1 MIKRRIFTAG
11 LWFALAVAVPVT
23 VGAATVLASRPALP
37 ASAKKT
43 IGKKQGQ
50 TDNWLH
56 QALAA
61 KAKIAAES
69 PAGLPFV
76 STEYRRGTAPGK
88 VSVDLTG
95 LKEISLVTWATPDGN
110 DYDHAV
116 WADGRFTRKDGTVV
130 RLTDMKPSVKR
141 IAGNWTTV
149 DKNFNGSK
157 LKIAGKVYDHGMI
170 AHANSLM
177 TFPLNGEYTRFDAE
191 FGIDDGSAGGS
202 AIFKVMVDNGRE
214 EAKALVAACPEVE
227 TKLGAFIGA
236 PIEDWLT
243 SPGTALEQA
252 AVMKTV
258 SLLDKPAYF
267 NDRIAALEAEPDMA
281 KRILGYMDL
290 AKQAEV
296 VLNLQNQLAWLDIPA
311 IGKALAD
318 MKTMPGFDAK
328 KYADDYARLQTI
340 AAGGFD
346 GIYRFD
352 QAAMA
357 RATEAIGMKRDILLA
372 NPLLDMDKI
381 VVTKYELG
389 GDARYVMAPSLG
401 TQPNNWSNQYSGAR
415 GGFDA
420 SIVELSNL
428 RGGKLNERLIYKP
441 ATDAPVTDVH
451 LHWDADRMLF
461 TSVDSARRWH
471 VFEVNTDGT
480 GLKNVTAAIPEP
492 DVEFA
497 DGAYL
502 PDGRMIINTTLGYH
516 GVPCVDGADAVGN
529 FALYDPKSG
538 KLRRLTFDQDNN
550 WNPTVMN
557 NGRVMYTRWEYTDL
571 IHYFSRFVMHM
582 NPDGTENKNLYG
594 SGSYFPNSTFDMQP
608 LPGSSSAFIGIISGH
623 HGIARSGRLI
633 IFDPAKSRKEEKGMV
648 QEIPFSSRPIEP
660 IIKDEM
666 VNGVWPQ
673 FMKPQPL
680 SDKYFLVTAKLSPT
694 SLWGI
699 YLVDIYDNVTLLVE
713 GEGEGY
719 VNAIPVVKK
728 VTPPVIPDKVNLDSK
743 EATVFI
749 QDIYEGEGLP
759 GVPRG
764 TVKKLRILAY
774 EYAYRDS
781 PSNHSAQGI
790 QSGWDIK
797 RLLGEV
803 PVEEDGSAI
812 FTIPANTPI
821 SLQPLDSLGRAIQW
835 MRSWFVGMPGETV
848 SCVGCHE
855 DQNLMPIPKRTIAS
869 AKKPAKIEVPEGGVR
884 PFTFELEIQPIL
896 DRACVACHNN
906 ENAAGGKNFTGGR
919 FNNLYKFSDSYLD
932 FHPYFYR
939 QGPEADMYVLVPYE
953 FNASNS
959 EMVQMLENGHH
970 GVKLTDKEWKTL
982 YNWIDFNTPYH
993 SGFFD
998 VRDLKV
1004 GQHGYDQ
1011 IQRRKELADKYANGS
1026 AVDWQQEIR
1035 DYAAQLEAQPKAEP
1049 VMPAQEA
1056 EAKVKDIKVK
1066 GWPFTADEARAMV
1079 GDDNKQSVE
1088 VAPGITMNFVRIPAG
1103 TFVMGADNGIAAP
1116 KSKVKIDKPFWMG
1129 EIEVSNEQ
1137 FRAIFPEHDNRLIG
1151 QHWKDHT
1158 GPNYLVNEDWRP
1170 AIRISWEQAMEY
1182 CRKLSE
1188 ATGLK
1193 ITLPTEAQWEW
1204 AARAGAE
1211 GDNWWGADTDFS
1223 AYENLADKQLQK
1235 MAVSGVDPQ
1244 PMNPNSP
1251 VFKYWDFLPKDASVD
1266 DGNMLLGKSGSY
1278 KPNAWGLYDMQG
1290 NVAEWT
1296 RSDYR
1301 PYPYKAKADVTN
1313 VSNAEKVVR
1322 GGSWIDRTKNASLST
1337 RRHFLPWQPVR
1348 NVGFRVIIEE

>member
-1 MIKRRIFTAG
+1 MIKKTIFTAS
-11 LWFALAVAVPVT
+11 LALMMAAAVPFASIGEAVAASSVP
-23 VGAATVLASRPALP
+23 VGAAP
-37 ASAKKT
+37 AKKAKT
-43 IGKKQGQ
+43 AQ
-50 TDNWLH
+50 TWLQ

-61 KAKIAAES
+61 KAKVAADS
-69 PAGLPFV
+69 PNGLPYV

-95 LKEISLVTWATPDGN
+95 LKEISLVTWATPDGTN
-110 DYDHAV
+110 YDHAV
-116 WADGRFTRKDGTVV
+116 WADAKFTKKDGTTVWIG
-130 RLTDMKPSVKR
+130 DMKPKVKR
-141 IAGNWTTV
+141 IEGNWTSTN
-149 DKNFNGSK
+149 KN
-157 LKIAGKVYDHGMI
+157 LAGNTLQIRDTKYDHGLI
-170 AHANSLM
+170 AHANSLL
-177 TFPLNGEYTRFDAE
+177 TYELNGDYTRFDSE
-191 FGIDDGSAGGS
+191 IGIDEGASGGS
-202 AIFKVMVDNGRE
+202 AIFKIMVTNGRKEAE
-214 EAKALVAACPEVE
+214 ELVKACPQVQE
-227 TKLGAFIGA
+227 KLGAFIGA
-236 PIEDWLT
+236 PISDWLT
-243 SPGTALEQA
+243 SPGTSLEQA
-252 AVMKTV
+252 AATKVV
-258 SLLDKPAYF
+258 SQLDKPEYF
-267 NDRIAALEAEPDMA
+267 NAKIKELEANPDME

-290 AKQAEV
+290 AKQAEA
-296 VLNLQNQLAWLDIPA
+296 VLNLQDQLAWLNIPA

-318 MKTMPGFDAK
+318 MKAMKGFDGE
-328 KYADDYARLQTI
+328 KYEAAYTELKTI
-340 AAGGFD
+340 AAKGFD
-346 GIYRFD
+346 GIYKAD
-352 QAAMA
+352 EAVMDAAA
-357 RATEAIGMKRDILLA
+357 KALALKREILMA
-372 NPLLDMDKI
+372 NPLLDHDKI
-381 VVTKYELG
+381 VVTKYDIG
-389 GDARYVMAPSLG
+389 KSARYVMAPALG
-401 TQPNNWSNQYSGAR
+401 TQPNNWSNQYSASR
-415 GGFDA
+415 GGFRA

-428 RGGKLNERLIYKP
+428 RGDKIKERVIYKP
-441 ATDAPVTDVH
+441 KGDAPVTDVH
-451 LHWDADRMLF
+451 MHWDAERMLF

-480 GLKNVTAAIPEP
+480 GFKNITAAIPEP

-502 PDGRMIINTTLGYH
+502 PDGRLIINTTLGYH

-529 FALYDPKSG
+529 FALYDPKTG
-538 KLRRLTFDQDNN
+538 YLRRLTFDQDNN
-550 WNPTVMN
+550 WNPTIMN

-582 NPDGTENKNLYG
+582 NPDGTENKSLYG
-594 SGSYFPNSTFDMQP
+594 SGSWFPNSTFDMQP
-608 LPGSSSAFIGIISGH
+608 LPDGSSAFVGIISGH

-648 QEIPFSSRPIEP
+648 QEIPFSTRPIEP

-673 FMKPQPL
+673 FIKPQPL
-680 SDKYFLVTAKLSPT
+680 SNKYFLVTAKLTPN

-713 GEGEGY
+713 GDGEGY
-719 VNAIPVVKK
+719 INAIPVVKK
-728 VTPPVIPDKVNLDSK
+728 VIPPVIPDKVNEDSK

-764 TVKKLRILAY
+764 TVKKLRVLAY

-781 PSNHSAQGI
+781 PSNHAAQGI

-803 PVEEDGSAI
+803 PVEEDGSVI

-821 SLQPLDSLGRAIQW
+821 SLQPLDSLDRAIQW

-855 DQNLMPIPKRTIAS
+855 DQNLMPIPKRVIAS
-869 AKKPAKIEVPEGGVR
+869 QKGASKIEVPEGGVR

-896 DRACVACHNN
+896 DRACVACHNS

-919 FNNLYKFSDSYLD
+919 YNNLYKFSDSYLD

-959 EMVQMLENGHH
+959 ELVQMLRNGHH

-982 YNWIDFNTPYH
+982 YNWIDFNAPYH
-993 SGFFD
+993 SGFFN

-1011 IQRRKELADKYANGS
+1011 VQRRKELMDKYANGM
-1026 AVDWQQEIR
+1026 AVDWQKEIR
-1035 DYAAQLEAQPKAEP
+1035 DYAAYLEKQPKPQP
-1049 VMPAQEA
+1049 VMPEPVA
-1056 EAKVKDIKVK
+1056 EPKVKNIKVKD
-1066 GWPFTADEARAMV
+1066 WPFTADEAKAMV
-1079 GDDNKQSVE
+1079 GDGDKKSIE
-1088 VAPGITMNFVRIPAG
+1088 IAPGITMNFVRIPAG
-1103 TFVMGADNGIAAP
+1103 TFVMGADKGIAAP
-1116 KSKVKIDKPFWMG
+1116 KTKVKVEKPFWMG

-1137 FRAIFPEHDNRLIG
+1137 FRAIFPDHDNRLIG

-1170 AIRISWEQAMEY
+1170 VIRVSWEQAMEY

-1188 ATGLK
+1188 LTGMK

-1204 AARAGAE
+1204 AARAGSD
-1211 GDNWWGADTDFS
+1211 GDNWWGVDTDFS
-1223 AYENLADKQLQK
+1223 PYENLADVQLQK

-1244 PMNPNSP
+1244 PMNPKNR

-1266 DGNMLLGKSGSY
+1266 DGNMLLGKSGTY
-1278 KPNAWGLYDMQG
+1278 KANPWGLYDMQG

-1301 PYPYKAKADVTN
+1301 PYPYSAKADAVN
-1313 VSNAEKVVR
+1313 VSNAEKVAR

-1337 RRHFLPWQPVR
+1337 RRHFLPWQRVR

>member
-1 MIKRRIFTAG
+1 MIKRTVFTAS
-11 LWFALAVAVPVT
+11 LALVMAAAVPVT
-23 VGAATVLASRPALP
+23 
-37 ASAKKT
+37 ASAALSVPVAAAPAKK
-43 IGKKQGQ
+43 KAQQ
-50 TDNWLH
+50 TWLQ

-61 KAKIAAES
+61 KEKLAADS
-69 PAGLPFV
+69 PNGLPYV

-88 VSVDLTG
+88 VSIDLTG
-95 LKEISLVTWATPDGN
+95 LKEISLVTWATPDGT

-116 WADGRFTRKDGTVV
+116 WADAKFTKKDGTVV
-130 RLTDMKPSVKR
+130 WIGDMKPKVKR
-141 IAGNWTTV
+141 IEGNWTST
-149 DKNFNGSK
+149 DKN
-157 LKIAGKVYDHGMI
+157 LAGNTLQIRDTKYDHGLV
-170 AHANSLM
+170 AHANSLL
-177 TFPLNGEYTRFDAE
+177 TYELNGEYTRFDSE
-191 FGIDDGSAGGS
+191 IGIDEGSSGGS
-202 AIFKVMVDNGRE
+202 AIFKVMVTNGRKEAE
-214 EAKALVAACPEVE
+214 ELIKACPEVQA
-227 TKLGAFIGA
+227 KLGTFIGA
-236 PIEDWLT
+236 PISDWLT
-243 SPGTALEQA
+243 SPGTSLEQA
-252 AVMKTV
+252 AATKIV
-258 SLLDKPAYF
+258 SQLSKPEYF
-267 NDRIAALEAEPDMA
+267 NAKIKELEANPDME
-281 KRILGYMDL
+281 KRILGYMEL
-290 AKQAEV
+290 AEQAEK
-296 VLNLQNQLAWLDIPA
+296 VLNLQAQLEWLNIPA

-318 MKTMPGFDAK
+318 MKTMK
-328 KYADDYARLQTI
+328 
-340 AAGGFD
+340 GFD
-346 GIYRFD
+346 GQKYDAAYAELKTLAANGFDNIYKGD
-352 QAAMA
+352 QATMDAA
-357 RATEAIGMKRDILLA
+357 AKALALKREILMA
-372 NPLLDMDKI
+372 NPLLDIDKI
-381 VVTKYELG
+381 VVTKYDIG
-389 GDARYVMAPSLG
+389 KSARYVMAPALG
-401 TQPNNWSNQYSGAR
+401 TQPNNWSNQYSASR
-415 GGFDA
+415 GGFRA

-428 RGGKLNERLIYKP
+428 RGDKIKERVIYKP
-441 ATDAPVTDVH
+441 KGDEPVTDVH
-451 LHWDADRMLF
+451 MHWDADRMLF

-471 VFEVNTDGT
+471 VFEIKTDGT
-480 GLKNVTAAIPEP
+480 GLKNITAAIPEP

-502 PDGRMIINTTLGYH
+502 PDGRLIINTTLGYH

-529 FALYDPKSG
+529 FALYDPKTG
-538 KLRRLTFDQDNN
+538 YLRRLTFDQDNN

-594 SGSYFPNSTFDMQP
+594 SGSWFPNSTFDMQP
-608 LPGSSSAFIGIISGH
+608 LPDGSSAFVGIISGH

-648 QEIPFSSRPIEP
+648 QEIPFSTRPIEP

-673 FMKPQPL
+673 FLKPQPL
-680 SDKYFLVTAKLSPT
+680 SNKYFLVTAKLTPN

-699 YLVDIYDNVTLLVE
+699 YLVDIYDNMTLVVE
-713 GEGEGY
+713 GEGDGY
-719 VNAIPVVKK
+719 INAIPVIKK
-728 VTPPVIPDKVNLDSK
+728 VTPPVIPDKVNEDSK

-781 PSNHSAQGI
+781 PSNHAAQGI

-803 PVEEDGSAI
+803 PVEADGSAI

-855 DQNLMPIPKRTIAS
+855 DQNLMPIPKRTMAS
-869 AKKPAKIEVPEGGVR
+869 TKKPSKIEVPEGGVR

-919 FNNLYKFSDSYLD
+919 YNNLYKFSDSYLD

-982 YNWIDFNTPYH
+982 YNWIDFNAPYH
-993 SGFFD
+993 SGFFN
-998 VRDLKV
+998 VRELKV
-1004 GQHGYDQ
+1004 GQHGYNQ
-1011 IQRRKELADKYANGS
+1011 VQRRKELMDKYANGMM
-1026 AVDWQQEIR
+1026 VDWQKEIR
-1035 DYAAQLEAQPKAEP
+1035 DYAAYLEKQPKPEP
-1049 VMPAQEA
+1049 VMPEPQPEP
-1056 EAKVKDIKVK
+1056 KVKKIKVK
-1066 GWPFTADEARAMV
+1066 GWPFSVEEAKAMV
-1079 GDDNKQSVE
+1079 GEDNKKSIE
-1088 VAPGITMNFVRIPAG
+1088 IAPGITMNFVRIPAG
-1103 TFVMGADNGIAAP
+1103 TFVMGADKGISAP
-1116 KSKVKIDKPFWMG
+1116 KSKVKIEKPFWMG

-1137 FRAIFPEHDNRLIG
+1137 FRALFPDHDNRLIG

-1170 AIRISWEQAMEY
+1170 AIRVSWEQAMEY
-1182 CRKLSE
+1182 CRMLSE
-1188 ATGLK
+1188 KTGLK
-1193 ITLPTEAQWEW
+1193 ITLPSEAQWEW
-1204 AARAGAE
+1204 AARAGSD
-1211 GDNWWGADTDFS
+1211 GDNWWGVDPDFS
-1223 AYENLADKQLQK
+1223 PYENLADVQLQK

-1244 PMNPNSP
+1244 PMSPNSRI
-1251 VFKYWDFLPKDASVD
+1251 FKYWDFLPKDASVD

-1301 PYPYKAKADVTN
+1301 PYPYSAKADVEN
-1313 VSNAEKVVR
+1313 VSNADKVAR
-1322 GGSWIDRTKNASLST
+1322 GGSWIDRTKNASLSV
-1337 RRHFLPWQPVR
+1337 RRHFLPWQKVR

>member
-1 MIKRRIFTAG
+1 MKRTIRAAGRRWLTAALLAFSVAAAGGAAASAAPAPVKKTAG
-11 LWFALAVAVPVT
+11 QN
-23 VGAATVLASRPALP
+23 S
-37 ASAKKT
+37 
-43 IGKKQGQ
+43 
-50 TDNWLH
+50 WLK

-61 KAKIAAES
+61 KEKLAAES
-69 PAGLPFV
+69 PKGLPYV
-76 STEYRRGTAPGK
+76 SEEYRHGTPPGQ

-95 LKEISLVTWATPDGN
+95 LKEISLATWETPDGN
-110 DYDHAV
+110 NYDHAL
-116 WADGRFTRKDGTVV
+116 WADAKFIKKDGTVV
-130 RLTDMKPSVKR
+130 WIGEMKPKVKR
-141 IAGNWTTV
+141 IAGDWTTT
-149 DKNFNGSK
+149 DKNFEGDK
-157 LKIAGKVYDHGMI
+157 LQIHGTKYDHGII
-170 AHANSLM
+170 AHANSLLVYE
-177 TFPLNGEYTRFDAE
+177 LNGEYDRFE
-191 FGIDDGSAGGS
+191 SSIGIDDGSLGGS
-202 AIFKVMVDNGRE
+202 AVFKVMVSNGAK
-214 EAKALVAACPEVE
+214 EAEALVKACPEVKE
-227 TKLGAFIGA
+227 KLGAFLGE
-236 PIEDWLT
+236 PISDWLT
-243 SPGTALEQA
+243 SPGTSLEKA
-252 AVMKTV
+252 AAMKV
-258 SLLDKPAYF
+258 IGQLDKPAYF
-267 NDRIAALEAEPDMA
+267 QSKVDELEANPNLEQ
-281 KRILGYMDL
+281 RILGYMSLTEQAKTVLDL
-290 AKQAEV
+290 QS
-296 VLNLQNQLAWLDIPA
+296 QLAWLNIPA
-311 IGKALAD
+311 IGRALAD
-318 MKTMPGFDAK
+318 MKTMPGFDGP
-328 KYADDYARLQTI
+328 KYEALYAELQQV

-346 GIYRFD
+346 PIYNGD
-352 QAAMA
+352 QTVIDAAV
-357 RATEAIGMKRDILLA
+357 RAVALKREILLS
-372 NPLLDMDKI
+372 NPLLDIDKV

-389 GDARYVMAPSLG
+389 NGARSVMAPALG
-401 TQPNNWSNQYSGAR
+401 TQPNNWSNQYSAQR
-415 GGFDA
+415 GGFRA

-428 RGGKLNERLIYKP
+428 RGDKLKERIIYKP
-441 ATDAPVTDVH
+441 TTDAPVTDVH
-451 LHWDADRMLF
+451 MHWDADRMLF

-480 GLKNVTAAIPEP
+480 GFKNLTAAIPEP

-502 PDGRMIINTTLGYH
+502 PDGRLIINSTLGYQA
-516 GVPCVDGADAVGN
+516 VPCVNGSDAVGN
-529 FALYDPKSG
+529 FALYDPKTG
-538 KLRRLTFDQDNN
+538 YLRRLTFDQDNN
-550 WNPTVMN
+550 WNATVMP

-594 SGSYFPNSTFDMQP
+594 SGSYFPNSTFDMQV
-608 LPGSSSAFIGIISGH
+608 LPGKSSMFIGIISGH

-648 QEIPFSSRPIEP
+648 QEIPFSHRTIEP
-660 IIKDEM
+660 VIKDEL

-673 FMKPQPL
+673 FLKPQPL
-680 SDKYFLVTAKLSPT
+680 NDKYFLVTAKLTPN

-699 YLVDIYDNVTLLVE
+699 YLVDVYDNMTLLVE

-719 VNAIPVVKK
+719 INAIPLMKRP
-728 VTPPVIPDKVNLDSK
+728 TPPVIPDKVNENSK

-764 TVKKLRILAY
+764 TVKKLRVFAY
-774 EYAYRDS
+774 EYAYNRS
-781 PSNHSAQGI
+781 PSDHDGQGI
-790 QSGWDIK
+790 QAGWDIK

-803 PVEEDGSAI
+803 PVEEDGSAL

-869 AKKPAKIEVPEGGVR
+869 TKKTVNKIEVPEGGVR

-896 DRACVACHNN
+896 DRACVACHND

-919 FNNLYKFSDSYLD
+919 FSSWRPYHFSDSYLA

-939 QGPEADMYVLVPYE
+939 QGPEADMYVLTPYE
-953 FNASNS
+953 FHASNS

-970 GVKLTDKEWKTL
+970 GVELTDKEWKTL

-993 SGFFD
+993 SAFF
-998 VRDLKV
+998 RISKLKV
-1004 GQHGYDQ
+1004 GQHGYNQ
-1011 IQRRKELADKYANGS
+1011 VQRRKELAEKYANGM
-1026 AVDWQQEIR
+1026 AVDWQKEIR
-1035 DYAAQLEAQPKAEP
+1035 DYAAYLGQQPKPQP
-1049 VMPAQEA
+1049 VKPEQKPAPA
-1056 EAKVKDIKVK
+1056 VKKFKVK
-1066 GWPFTADEARAMV
+1066 GWPFSADEAKDMV
-1079 GDDNKQSVE
+1079 GNEGRRSVE
-1088 VAPGITMNFVRIPAG
+1088 IAPGIAMNFVRIPAG
-1103 TFVMGADNGIAAP
+1103 TFVMGADRGTAAP
-1116 KSKVKIDKPFWMG
+1116 KTKVKIGKPFWMG

-1158 GPNYLVNEDWRP
+1158 GPNYQVNEDWRP
-1170 AIRISWEQAMEY
+1170 AIRVSWEQAMEY

-1188 ATGLK
+1188 RTGLK

-1204 AARAGAE
+1204 AARAGAD

-1223 AYENLADKQLQK
+1223 PYENLADVQLRK
-1235 MAVSGVDPQ
+1235 MAVRGVDPQ
-1244 PMNPNSP
+1244 PMRPNDP
-1251 VFKYWDFLPKDASVD
+1251 LIKFWDFLPKDESVD
-1266 DGNMLLGKSGSY
+1266 DGNMLLGKSGTY
-1278 KPNAWGLYDMQG
+1278 KPNAWGLYDVQG

-1301 PYPYKAKADVTN
+1301 PYPYNAKADATN

-1322 GGSWIDRTKNASLST
+1322 GGSWIDRTKNANLSV
-1337 RRHFLPWQPVR
+1337 RRHFLPWQAVR

>member
-1 MIKRRIFTAG
+1 MIKRTIFTAS
-11 LWFALAVAVPVT
+11 LALLMAAAAPLASIGEAAAASVAPA
-23 VGAATVLASRPALP
+23 GAAPARK
-37 ASAKKT
+37 AKT
-43 IGKKQGQ
+43 AQ
-50 TDNWLH
+50 TWLQ

-61 KAKIAAES
+61 KQKVAADS
-69 PAGLPFV
+69 PNGLPYV

-88 VSVDLTG
+88 VSIDLTG
-95 LKEISLVTWATPDGN
+95 LKEISLVTWATPDGT

-116 WADGRFTRKDGTVV
+116 WADAKFTKKDGTVV
-130 RLTDMKPSVKR
+130 WIGEMKPKVKR
-141 IAGNWTTV
+141 IEGNWTST
-149 DKNFNGSK
+149 DKN
-157 LKIAGKVYDHGMI
+157 LAGNTLQIRDTKYEHGLI
-170 AHANSLM
+170 AHANSLL
-177 TFPLNGEYTRFDAE
+177 TYELNGDYTRFDSE
-191 FGIDDGSAGGS
+191 IGIDEGSSGGS
-202 AIFKVMVDNGRE
+202 AIFKIMVTNGRKEAE
-214 EAKALVAACPEVE
+214 ELVEACPEVQD
-227 TKLGAFIGA
+227 KLGAFIGA
-236 PIEDWLT
+236 PIADWLT
-243 SPGTALEQA
+243 SPGTTLEQA
-252 AVMKTV
+252 AVVKIV
-258 SLLDKPAYF
+258 SQLDKPNYF
-267 NDRIAALEAEPDMA
+267 NARIKELEANPDME

-290 AKQAEV
+290 AGQAEA
-296 VLNLQNQLAWLDIPA
+296 VLNLQDQLAWLNIPA

-318 MKTMPGFDAK
+318 MKTMKGFDGQ
-328 KYADDYARLQTI
+328 KYDAAYTELKTI
-340 AAGGFD
+340 AANGFD
-346 GIYRFD
+346 GIYKAD
-352 QAAMA
+352 KPVMEAAA
-357 RATEAIGMKRDILLA
+357 KTLALKREILMA
-372 NPLLDMDKI
+372 NPLLDHDKI
-381 VVTKYELG
+381 VVTKYDIG
-389 GDARYVMAPSLG
+389 KSARYVMAPALG
-401 TQPNNWSNQYSGAR
+401 TQPNNWSNQYSASR
-415 GGFDA
+415 GGFRA

-428 RGGKLNERLIYKP
+428 RGDKIKERLIYKP
-441 ATDAPVTDVH
+441 QSDAPVTDVH
-451 LHWDADRMLF
+451 MHWNADRMLF

-480 GLKNVTAAIPEP
+480 GVKNLTAAIPEP

-502 PDGRMIINTTLGYH
+502 PDGRLIINTTLGYH

-529 FALYDPKSG
+529 FALYDPKTG
-538 KLRRLTFDQDNN
+538 YLRRLTFDQDNN

-594 SGSYFPNSTFDMQP
+594 SGSWFPNSTFDMQP
-608 LPGSSSAFIGIISGH
+608 LPGGSSAFVGIISGH

-673 FMKPQPL
+673 FIKPHPL
-680 SDKYFLVTAKLSPT
+680 NDRYFLVTAKLTPN

-699 YLVDIYDNVTLLVE
+699 YLVDIYDNVTLVVE
-713 GEGEGY
+713 SEGDGY
-719 VNAIPVVKK
+719 INSIPEVKK
-728 VTPPVIPDKVNLDSK
+728 VIPPVIPDKINPDSK

-764 TVKKLRILAY
+764 TVKKLRVLAY

-781 PSNHSAQGI
+781 PSNHAAQGI

-803 PVEEDGSAI
+803 PVEADGSAI
-812 FTIPANTPI
+812 FTIPANTPV

-855 DQNLMPIPKRTIAS
+855 DQNLMPIPKRVIAS
-869 AKKPAKIEVPEGGVR
+869 QKKASKIEVPEGGAR

-906 ENAAGGKNFTGGR
+906 EKAAGGKNFTGGR
-919 FNNLYKFSDSYLD
+919 YDNLYKFSDSYLD

-939 QGPEADMYVLVPYE
+939 QGPEADMYVLAPYE

-959 EMVQMLENGHH
+959 EMVQMLRNGHH

-982 YNWIDFNTPYH
+982 YNWIDFNAPYH
-993 SGFFD
+993 STFD
-998 VRDLKV
+998 HIREVKV
-1004 GQHGYDQ
+1004 GQHGYNQ
-1011 IQRRKELADKYANGS
+1011 VQRRKELMDKYANGMM
-1026 AVDWQQEIR
+1026 VDWQQEIR
-1035 DYAAQLEAQPKAEP
+1035 DYAAYLEKQPEPQP
-1049 VMPAQEA
+1049 VMPEPVA
-1056 EAKVKDIKVK
+1056 EPKAKTVKVK
-1066 GWPFTADEARAMV
+1066 GWPFTADEAKTMA
-1079 GDDNKQSVE
+1079 GDDNKKSIE
-1088 VAPGITMNFVRIPAG
+1088 IAPGVTMNFVRIPAG
-1103 TFVMGADNGIAAP
+1103 TFVMGADKGISAP
-1116 KSKVKIDKPFWMG
+1116 KSKVKVEKPFWMG

-1137 FRAIFPEHDNRLIG
+1137 FRALFPDHDNRLIG

-1158 GPNYLVNEDWRP
+1158 GPNYLVDEDWRP
-1170 AIRISWEQAMEY
+1170 AIRVSWEQAMEY

-1188 ATGLK
+1188 QTGLK

-1204 AARAGAE
+1204 AARAGSDGE
-1211 GDNWWGADTDFS
+1211 NWWGIDPDFS
-1223 AYENLADKQLQK
+1223 PYENLADVQLQK

-1244 PMNPNSP
+1244 PMSPNSQI
-1251 VFKYWDFLPKDASVD
+1251 FKYWDFLPKDASVD

-1278 KPNAWGLYDMQG
+1278 KANPWGLYDMQG

-1301 PYPYKAKADVTN
+1301 PYPYNAKADATN
-1313 VSNAEKVVR
+1313 VSNAEKVAR

-1337 RRHFLPWQPVR
+1337 RRHFLPWQRVR

>member
-1 MIKRRIFTAG
+1 MIKRTIFTAS
-11 LWFALAVAVPVT
+11 LALVMAAAVPVT
-23 VGAATVLASRPALP
+23 ASAALSAPVGAAP
-37 ASAKKT
+37 AKK
-43 IGKKQGQ
+43 KVQQ
-50 TDNWLH
+50 TWLQ

-61 KAKIAAES
+61 KQKLAADS
-69 PAGLPFV
+69 PNGLPYV
-76 STEYRRGTAPGK
+76 STEYRRGTVPGK

-95 LKEISLVTWATPDGN
+95 LKEISLVTWGTPDGN

-116 WADGRFTRKDGTVV
+116 WADAKFTKKDGTVV
-130 RLTDMKPSVKR
+130 WIGDMKPKVKR
-141 IAGNWTTV
+141 IEGNWTSI
-149 DKNFNGSK
+149 DKN
-157 LKIAGKVYDHGMI
+157 LAGNTLQIRDTKYEHGMI
-170 AHANSLM
+170 AHANSLL
-177 TFPLNGEYTRFDAE
+177 TYDLNGDYTKFDSE
-191 FGIDDGSAGGS
+191 IGIDEGSSGGS
-202 AIFKVMVDNGRE
+202 AIFKIMVTNGRKEAE
-214 EAKALVAACPEVE
+214 ELVAVCPEVQD
-227 TKLGAFIGA
+227 KLGTFIGA
-236 PIEDWLT
+236 PISDWLT
-243 SPGTALEQA
+243 SPGTSLEQA
-252 AVMKTV
+252 AVTKVV
-258 SLLDKPAYF
+258 SQLDKPEYF
-267 NDRIAALEAEPDMA
+267 NAKIKELEANPDLE

-290 AKQAEV
+290 AKQAET
-296 VLNLQNQLAWLDIPA
+296 VLNLQDQLAWLNIPA

-318 MKTMPGFDAK
+318 MKTMKGFDGQ
-328 KYADDYARLQTI
+328 KYDADYAELKTL
-340 AAGGFD
+340 AAKGFD
-346 GIYRFD
+346 GIYKAD
-352 QAAMA
+352 KATMDAATKA
-357 RATEAIGMKRDILLA
+357 LALKRDILMA
-372 NPLLDMDKI
+372 NPLLDIDKI
-381 VVTKYELG
+381 VVTKYDIG
-389 GDARYVMAPSLG
+389 KSARYVMAPALG
-401 TQPNNWSNQYSGAR
+401 TQPNNWSNQYSASR
-415 GGFDA
+415 GGFRA

-428 RGGKLNERLIYKP
+428 RGDKLKERLIYKP
-441 ATDAPVTDVH
+441 KDDAPVTDVH
-451 LHWDADRMLF
+451 MHWDANRMLF

-480 GLKNVTAAIPEP
+480 GVKNLTAAIPES

-502 PDGRMIINTTLGYH
+502 PDGRLIINTTLGYH

-529 FALYDPKSG
+529 FALYDPKTG
-538 KLRRLTFDQDNN
+538 YLRRLTFDQDNN
-550 WNPTVMN
+550 WNATVMN

-582 NPDGTENKNLYG
+582 NPDGTENKSLYG
-594 SGSYFPNSTFDMQP
+594 SGSWFPNSTFDMQP
-608 LPGSSSAFIGIISGH
+608 LPGGSSAFVGIISGH

-648 QEIPFSSRPIEP
+648 QEIPFSQRPIEP

-673 FMKPQPL
+673 FIKPQPL
-680 SDKYFLVTAKLSPT
+680 NDRYYLVTAKLTPN

-699 YLVDIYDNVTLLVE
+699 YLVDIYDNVTLVAEAE
-713 GEGEGY
+713 GDGY
-719 VNAIPVVKK
+719 INPIPLMKRQ
-728 VTPPVIPDKVNLDSK
+728 TPPVIPDKIVPESK

-764 TVKKLRILAY
+764 TVKKLRVLAY

-803 PVEEDGSAI
+803 PVEADGSAI
-812 FTIPANTPI
+812 FTIPANTPV
-821 SLQPLDSLGRAIQW
+821 SLQPIDSLGRAIQW

-855 DQNLMPIPKRTIAS
+855 DQNLMPIPKRTLAS
-869 AKKPAKIEVPEGGVR
+869 TKKPSKIEVPEGGTR

-896 DRACVACHNN
+896 DRACVACHNSDK
-906 ENAAGGKNFTGGR
+906 AAGGKNFTGGR
-919 FNNLYKFSDSYLD
+919 YNNRYKFSDSYLD

-959 EMVQMLENGHH
+959 EMVQMLKNGHH

-982 YNWIDFNTPYH
+982 YNWIDFNAPYH
-993 SGFFD
+993 SSFD
-998 VRDLKV
+998 HIRDLKV
-1004 GQHGYDQ
+1004 GQHGYNQ
-1011 IQRRKELADKYANGS
+1011 VQRRKELMDKYANGM
-1026 AVDWQQEIR
+1026 AVDWQKEIR
-1035 DYAAQLEAQPKAEP
+1035 DYAAYLEGQPKPQP
-1049 VMPAQEA
+1049 VMPEAQA
-1056 EAKVKDIKVK
+1056 EPKVKKIKVKD
-1066 GWPFTADEARAMV
+1066 WPFSAEQAKAMV
-1079 GDDNKQSVE
+1079 GAEAAKSIE
-1088 VAPGITMNFVRIPAG
+1088 IAPGITMNFVRIPAG
-1103 TFVMGADNGIAAP
+1103 TFVMGADKGIAAP
-1116 KSKVKIDKPFWMG
+1116 KTKVKVEKPFWMG

-1137 FRAIFPEHDNRLIG
+1137 FRALFPDHDNRLIG

-1170 AIRISWEQAMEY
+1170 AIRVSWQQAMEY
-1182 CRKLSE
+1182 CRLLSE
-1188 ATGLK
+1188 KTGLK
-1193 ITLPTEAQWEW
+1193 ITLPSEAQWEW
-1204 AARAGAE
+1204 AARAGSD
-1211 GDNWWGADTDFS
+1211 GDNWWGEDTDFS

-1244 PMNPNSP
+1244 PMSPNNP

-1266 DGNMLLGKSGSY
+1266 DGNMLLGKSGTY
-1278 KPNAWGLYDMQG
+1278 KANAFGLYDMQG

-1301 PYPYKAKADVTN
+1301 PYPYNAKADVTN
-1313 VSNAEKVVR
+1313 VSNAEKVAR

-1337 RRHFLPWQPVR
+1337 RRHFLPWQRVR

>member
-1 MIKRRIFTAG
+1 MIKQTLFTAS
-11 LWFALAVAVPVT
+11 LALLMAAAVPAT
-23 VGAATVLASRPALP
+23 SLAAPTTAA
-37 ASAKKT
+37 AKTKT
-43 IGKKQGQ
+43 QQ
-50 TDNWLH
+50 TWL
-56 QALAA
+56 QKALAA
-61 KAKIAAES
+61 KDKMAADS
-69 PAGLPFV
+69 PNGLPFV
-76 STEYRRGTAPGK
+76 SPEYRRGTAPGN
-88 VSVDLTG
+88 VSIDLTG
-95 LKEISLVTWATPDGN
+95 LQEISLVTWATPDGT

-116 WADGRFTRKDGTVV
+116 WANARFTKKDGTVV
-130 RLTDMKPSVKR
+130 WLEDMKPKVKR
-141 IAGNWTTV
+141 IESNWTSVNQNFAGN
-149 DKNFNGSK
+149 K
-157 LKIAGKVYDHGMI
+157 LQIRDTKYDHGII
-170 AHANSLM
+170 AHANSLL
-177 TFPLNGEYTRFDAE
+177 TYDLNGEYTRFDAD
-191 FGIDDGSAGGS
+191 FGIDEGSSGGS
-202 AIFKVMVDNGRE
+202 AVFKVMVTNGRK
-214 EAKALVAACPEVE
+214 EADALVAAVPEVQ
-227 TKLGAFIGA
+227 TILGTFIGA
-236 PIEDWLT
+236 PISDWLT
-243 SPGTALEQA
+243 SPGTTLERA
-252 AVMKTV
+252 AATKVV
-258 SLLDKPAYF
+258 SQLDKPDYF
-267 NDRIAALEAEPDMA
+267 NRQIDQLEANPNVEQ
-281 KRILGYMDL
+281 RILGYMEL
-290 AKQAEV
+290 TKQAEQ
-296 VLNLQNQLAWLDIPA
+296 VLNLQTQLAWLNVPA

-318 MKTMPGFDAK
+318 MKTME
-328 KYADDYARLQTI
+328 
-340 AAGGFD
+340 GFD
-346 GIYRFD
+346 GAKYDALYAELQQLTAAGFDKIYAGD
-352 QAAMA
+352 KTAMDN
-357 RATEAIGMKRDILLA
+357 ATKALALKRQILMA

-381 VVTKYELG
+381 VVTKYDIG
-389 GDARYVMAPSLG
+389 RSARYVMAPALG
-401 TQPNNWSNQYSGAR
+401 TQPNNWSNQYSASR
-415 GGFDA
+415 GGFRA

-428 RGGKLNERLIYKP
+428 RGDKLKERIIYKP
-441 ATDAPVTDVH
+441 KGDEPVTDVH
-451 LHWDADRMLF
+451 MHWNADRMLF

-480 GLKNVTAAIPEP
+480 GLKNITAAIPEP

-502 PDGRMIINTTLGYH
+502 PDGRLIINTTLGYH
-516 GVPCVDGADAVGN
+516 GVPCVDGVDAVGN
-529 FALYDPKSG
+529 FALYDPKTG
-538 KLRRLTFDQDNN
+538 YLRRLTFDQDNN

-608 LPGSSSAFIGIISGH
+608 LPDGSSAFVGIISGH

-648 QEIPFSSRPIEP
+648 QEIPFSTRPIEP
-660 IIKDEM
+660 IIKDEL

-673 FMKPQPL
+673 FIKPQPL
-680 SDKYFLVTAKLSPT
+680 SNKYFLVTAKLTPN

-699 YLVDIYDNVTLLVE
+699 YLVDIYDNMTLVVE
-713 GEGEGY
+713 GEGDGY
-719 VNAIPVVKK
+719 INAIPVMKK
-728 VTPPVIPDKVNLDSK
+728 TIPPIIPDKVNEESK

-781 PSNHSAQGI
+781 PSNHAAQGI

-803 PVEEDGSAI
+803 PVEPDGSAI

-869 AKKPAKIEVPEGGVR
+869 TKKPSKIEVPEGGVR

-906 ENAAGGKNFTGGR
+906 EKAAGGKNFTGGR
-919 FNNLYKFSDSYLD
+919 YNNLYKFSDSYLE

-959 EMVQMLENGHH
+959 ELIQMLENGHH

-993 SGFFD
+993 SGFFNI
-998 VRDLKV
+998 RDLKV

-1011 IQRRKELADKYANGS
+1011 VQRRKELAAKYANGMS
-1026 AVDWQQEIR
+1026 VDWQQEIR
-1035 DYAAQLEAQPKAEP
+1035 DYAAYLEKQPKTEP
-1049 VMPAQEA
+1049 VMPEEQPEP
-1056 EAKVKDIKVK
+1056 KVKTIKVK
-1066 GWPFTADEARAMV
+1066 GWPFSAEEAQTMV
-1079 GDDNKQSVE
+1079 GTDNRKTVE
-1088 VAPGITMNFVRIPAG
+1088 IAPGVTMNFVRIPAG
-1103 TFVMGADNGIAAP
+1103 TFVMGADQGVAAP
-1116 KSKVKIDKPFWMG
+1116 KTKVKIDKPFWMG
-1129 EIEVSNEQ
+1129 ELEVSNEQ
-1137 FRAIFPEHDNRLIG
+1137 FRALFPNHDNRLIG

-1170 AIRISWEQAMEY
+1170 TIRVSWQEAMEY
-1182 CRKLSE
+1182 CRLLSE
-1188 ATGLK
+1188 KTGLK

-1204 AARAGAE
+1204 AARAGSD
-1211 GDNWWGADTDFS
+1211 GDNWWGVDTDFS
-1223 AYENLADKQLQK
+1223 PYENLADVQLQK

-1244 PMNPNSP
+1244 PMSPNNPI
-1251 VFKYWDFLPKDASVD
+1251 FKYWDFLPKDSTVD

-1278 KPNAWGLYDMQG
+1278 RPNAWGLYDMQG

-1301 PYPYKAKADVTN
+1301 PYPYSAKADATN
-1313 VSNAEKVVR
+1313 VSNADKVAR
-1322 GGSWIDRTKNASLST
+1322 GGSWIDRTKNANLSV
-1337 RRHFLPWQPVR
+1337 RRHFLPWQKVR

>member
-1 MIKRRIFTAG
+1 MIKRTIFTAS
-11 LWFALAVAVPVT
+11 LALVMAAAVPAT
-23 VGAATVLASRPALP
+23 ASAALSAPVGAAP
-37 ASAKKT
+37 AKK
-43 IGKKQGQ
+43 KVQQ
-50 TDNWLH
+50 TWLQ

-61 KAKIAAES
+61 KQKLAADS
-69 PAGLPFV
+69 PNGLPYV
-76 STEYRRGTAPGK
+76 STEYRRGTVPGK

-95 LKEISLVTWATPDGN
+95 LKEISLVTWGTPDGN

-116 WADGRFTRKDGTVV
+116 WADAKFTKKDGTVV
-130 RLTDMKPSVKR
+130 WIGDMKPKVKR
-141 IAGNWTTV
+141 IEGNWTSI
-149 DKNFNGSK
+149 DKN
-157 LKIAGKVYDHGMI
+157 LAGNTLQIRDTKYEHGLI
-170 AHANSLM
+170 AHANSLL
-177 TFPLNGEYTRFDAE
+177 TYDLNGDYTKFDSE
-191 FGIDDGSAGGS
+191 IGIDEGSSGGS
-202 AIFKVMVDNGRE
+202 AIFKIMVTNGRKEAE
-214 EAKALVAACPEVE
+214 ELVAVCPEVQD
-227 TKLGAFIGA
+227 KLGTFIGA
-236 PIEDWLT
+236 PISDWLT
-243 SPGTALEQA
+243 SPGTSLEQA
-252 AVMKTV
+252 AVVKVV
-258 SLLDKPAYF
+258 SMLDKPEYF
-267 NDRIAALEAEPDMA
+267 NAKIKELEANPDLE

-290 AKQAEV
+290 AKQAEI
-296 VLNLQNQLAWLDIPA
+296 VLNLQDQLAWLNIPA

-318 MKTMPGFDAK
+318 MKTMKGFDGQ
-328 KYADDYARLQTI
+328 KYDADYAELKTL
-340 AAGGFD
+340 AAKGFD
-346 GIYRFD
+346 GIYKAD
-352 QAAMA
+352 KATMDAATKA
-357 RATEAIGMKRDILLA
+357 LALKRDILMA
-372 NPLLDMDKI
+372 NPLLDIDKI
-381 VVTKYELG
+381 VVTKYDIG
-389 GDARYVMAPSLG
+389 KSARYVMAPALG
-401 TQPNNWSNQYSGAR
+401 TQPNNWSNQYSASR
-415 GGFDA
+415 GGFRA

-428 RGGKLNERLIYKP
+428 RGDKLKERLIYKP
-441 ATDAPVTDVH
+441 KDDAPVTDVH
-451 LHWDADRMLF
+451 MHWDANRMLF

-480 GLKNVTAAIPEP
+480 GVKNLTAAIPEN

-502 PDGRMIINTTLGYH
+502 PDGRLIINTTLGYH

-529 FALYDPKSG
+529 FALYDPKTG
-538 KLRRLTFDQDNN
+538 YLRRLTFDQDNN
-550 WNPTVMN
+550 WNATVMN

-582 NPDGTENKNLYG
+582 NPDGTENKSLYG
-594 SGSYFPNSTFDMQP
+594 SGSWFPNSTFDMQP
-608 LPGSSSAFIGIISGH
+608 LPGGSSAFVGIISGH

-648 QEIPFSSRPIEP
+648 QEIPFSQRPIEP

-673 FMKPQPL
+673 FIKPQPL
-680 SDKYFLVTAKLSPT
+680 NDRYYLVTAKLTPN

-699 YLVDIYDNVTLLVE
+699 YLVDIYDNVTLVAEAE
-713 GEGEGY
+713 GDGY
-719 VNAIPVVKK
+719 INPIPLMKRQ
-728 VTPPVIPDKVNLDSK
+728 TPPVIPDKIVPESK

-764 TVKKLRILAY
+764 TVKKLRVLAY

-803 PVEEDGSAI
+803 PVEADGSAI
-812 FTIPANTPI
+812 FTIPANTPV
-821 SLQPLDSLGRAIQW
+821 SLQPIDSLGRAIQW

-855 DQNLMPIPKRTIAS
+855 DQNLMPIPKRTLAS
-869 AKKPAKIEVPEGGVR
+869 TKKPSKIEVPEGGVR

-896 DRACVACHNN
+896 DRACVACHNSDK
-906 ENAAGGKNFTGGR
+906 AAGGKNFTGGR
-919 FNNLYKFSDSYLD
+919 YNNRYKFSDSYLD

-959 EMVQMLENGHH
+959 EMVQMLKNGHH

-982 YNWIDFNTPYH
+982 YNWIDFNAPYH
-993 SGFFD
+993 SSFD
-998 VRDLKV
+998 HIRDLKV
-1004 GQHGYDQ
+1004 GQHGYNQ
-1011 IQRRKELADKYANGS
+1011 VQRRKELMDKYANGM
-1026 AVDWQQEIR
+1026 AVDWQKEIR
-1035 DYAAQLEAQPKAEP
+1035 DYAAYLEGQPKPQP
-1049 VMPAQEA
+1049 VMPEAQA
-1056 EAKVKDIKVK
+1056 EPKVKKIKVKD
-1066 GWPFTADEARAMV
+1066 WPFSAEQAKAMV
-1079 GDDNKQSVE
+1079 GADAAKSIE
-1088 VAPGITMNFVRIPAG
+1088 IAPGITMNFVRIPAG
-1103 TFVMGADNGIAAP
+1103 TFVMGADKGIAAP
-1116 KSKVKIDKPFWMG
+1116 KTKVKVEKPFWMG

-1137 FRAIFPEHDNRLIG
+1137 FRALFPDHDNRLIG

-1170 AIRISWEQAMEY
+1170 AIRVSWQQAMEY
-1182 CRKLSE
+1182 CRLLSE
-1188 ATGLK
+1188 KTGLK
-1193 ITLPTEAQWEW
+1193 ITLPSEAQWEW
-1204 AARAGAE
+1204 AARAGSD
-1211 GDNWWGADTDFS
+1211 GDNWWGEDTDFS

-1244 PMNPNSP
+1244 PMSPNSP

-1266 DGNMLLGKSGSY
+1266 DGNMLLGKSGTY
-1278 KPNAWGLYDMQG
+1278 KANAFGLYDMQG

-1301 PYPYKAKADVTN
+1301 PYPYSAKADATN
-1313 VSNAEKVVR
+1313 VSNAEKVAR

-1337 RRHFLPWQPVR
+1337 RRHFLPWQRVR

>member
-1 MIKRRIFTAG
+1 MMKRTICTAVIAA
-11 LWFALAVAVPVT
+11 ALSFSTLGGAIASVPA
-23 VGAATVLASRPALP
+23 G
-37 ASAKKT
+37 SAPVRKAKVQ
-43 IGKKQGQ
+43 KS
-50 TDNWLH
+50 WLQ
-56 QALAA
+56 QALEA
-61 KAKIAAES
+61 KEKVAAES
-69 PAGLPFV
+69 PKGLPYV
-76 STEYRRGTAPGK
+76 STEYRHGTAPGK

-95 LKEISLVTWATPDGN
+95 LKEISLVTWATPDGT

-116 WADGRFTRKDGTVV
+116 WADARFTKKDGTTVWIG
-130 RLTDMKPSVKR
+130 DMKPKVKR
-141 IAGNWTTV
+141 IQGNWTST
-149 DKNFNGSK
+149 DKNLNGKK
-157 LKIAGKVYDHGMI
+157 LQIRDKKYDHGII
-170 AHANSLM
+170 AHANSLL
-177 TFPLNGEYTRFDAE
+177 TYELNGEYTRFDSE
-191 FGIDDGSAGGS
+191 IGIDEGSSGGS
-202 AIFKVMVDNGRE
+202 AIFKIMVTNGRK
-214 EAKALVAACPEVE
+214 EAEALVKACPEVQE
-227 TKLGAFIGA
+227 KLGTFIGA
-236 PIEDWLT
+236 SIADWLT
-243 SPGTALEQA
+243 SPGTTLERA
-252 AVMKTV
+252 AAAKVV
-258 SLLDKPAYF
+258 GQLDKPAYF
-267 NDRIAALEAEPDMA
+267 NARIDELEANPDVE
-281 KRILGYMDL
+281 KRILGYMEL
-290 AKQAEV
+290 TEQAET
-296 VLNLQNQLAWLDIPA
+296 VLNLQDQLAWLNIPA

-318 MKTMPGFDAK
+318 MKTMDGFDGN
-328 KYADDYARLQTI
+328 KYDAIYDRLKTL

-346 GIYRFD
+346 GIYRAD
-352 QAAMA
+352 KAAM
-357 RATEAIGMKRDILLA
+357 EAAAQALALKREILMA
-372 NPLLDMDKI
+372 NPLLDVDKI
-381 VVTKYELG
+381 VVTKYDLG
-389 GDARYVMAPSLG
+389 KSARYVMAPALG
-401 TQPNNWSNQYSGAR
+401 TQPNNWSNQYSASR
-415 GGFDA
+415 GGFSA

-428 RGGKLNERLIYKP
+428 RGDKLKERLIYKP
-441 ATDAPVTDVH
+441 TTDAPVTDVH
-451 LHWDADRMLF
+451 MHWDADRMLF

-471 VFEVNTDGT
+471 VFEIKTDGT
-480 GLKNVTAAIPEP
+480 GFKNITAAIPEP

-529 FALYDPKSG
+529 FALYDPKTG
-538 KLRRLTFDQDNN
+538 YLRRLTFDQDNN
-550 WNPTVMN
+550 WNATVMN

-608 LPGSSSAFIGIISGH
+608 LPGGSSAFIGIISGH

-673 FMKPQPL
+673 FLKPQPL
-680 SDKYFLVTAKLSPT
+680 SDKYFLVTAKLTPN

-719 VNAIPVVKK
+719 INAIPVVKK
-728 VTPPVIPDKVNLDSK
+728 VTPPIIPDKVNENSK

-781 PSNHSAQGI
+781 PSNHAAQGI
-790 QSGWDIK
+790 QAGWDIK

-803 PVEEDGSAI
+803 PVEADGSAI

-869 AKKPAKIEVPEGGVR
+869 KKTASKIEIPEGGVR

-919 FNNLYKFSDSYLD
+919 YNNLYKFSDSYLD

-959 EMVQMLENGHH
+959 EMVQMLQNGHH
-970 GVKLTDKEWKTL
+970 GVKLTDKEWNTL
-982 YNWIDFNTPYH
+982 YNWIDFNAPYH
-993 SGFFD
+993 SQFFN
-998 VRDLKV
+998 VRELKV

-1011 IQRRKELADKYANGS
+1011 VQRRKELADKYANGM
-1026 AVDWQQEIR
+1026 AVDWQKEIR
-1035 DYAAQLEAQPKAEP
+1035 DYAAYLEKQPKPQP
-1049 VMPAQEA
+1049 VMPEPVD
-1056 EAKVKDIKVK
+1056 EPKVKNIKVK
-1066 GWPFTADEARAMV
+1066 GWPFSADEAKAMA
-1079 GDDNKQSVE
+1079 GDDATARRSIE
-1088 VAPGITMNFVRIPAG
+1088 IAPGITMNFVRIPAG
-1103 TFVMGADNGIAAP
+1103 TFVMGADKGIAAP
-1116 KSKVKIDKPFWMG
+1116 KTKVKVEKPFWMG

-1137 FRAIFPEHDNRLIG
+1137 FRALFPEHDNRLLG

-1170 AIRISWEQAMEY
+1170 AIRVSWEQAMEY

-1188 ATGLK
+1188 QTGLK

-1204 AARAGAE
+1204 AARAGSD

-1223 AYENLADKQLQK
+1223 PYENLADKQLQK

-1244 PMNPNSP
+1244 PMNPNNRI
-1251 VFKYWDFLPKDASVD
+1251 FKYWDFLPKDASVD
-1266 DGNMLLGKSGSY
+1266 DGNMLLGKSGTY

-1296 RSDYR
+1296 RSDFR
-1301 PYPYKAKADVTN
+1301 PYPYNAKTDAVN

-1337 RRHFLPWQPVR
+1337 RRHFLPWQAVR

>member
-1 MIKRRIFTAG
+1 MKTRTIR
-11 LWFALAVAVPVT
+11 T
-23 VGAATVLASRPALP
+23 VGLTWAATVAVAFSLVALTAGGGAAAAPAAPVRKTTKTL
-37 ASAKKT
+37 KKS
-43 IGKKQGQ
+43 
-50 TDNWLH
+50 WLQ

-61 KAKIAAES
+61 KEKMESSS
-69 PAGLPFV
+69 PAGLPYV

-95 LKEISLVTWATPDGN
+95 LKEISLVTWGTPDGT

-116 WADGRFTRKDGTVV
+116 WADARFTKKDGTQVW
-130 RLTDMKPSVKR
+130 LGEMKPKVKR
-141 IAGNWTTV
+141 IEGNWTSV
-149 DKNFNGSK
+149 DKNLAGNK
-157 LKIAGKVYDHGMI
+157 LQIRDTQYDHGVI
-170 AHANSLM
+170 AHANSLL
-177 TFPLNGEYTRFDAE
+177 TYELNGEYTRFDSE
-191 FGIDDGSAGGS
+191 IGIDEGASGGS
-202 AIFKVMVDNGRE
+202 AIFKIMVSNGRK
-214 EAKALVAACPEVE
+214 EAEALVAACPEVQE
-227 TKLGAFIGA
+227 RLGAFIGA
-236 PIEDWLT
+236 PISDWLT
-243 SPGTALEQA
+243 SPGTALERA
-252 AVMKTV
+252 AVVKVV
-258 SLLDKPAYF
+258 SQLDKPAYF
-267 NDRIAALEAEPDMA
+267 NARIEELEANPDVE

-290 AKQAEV
+290 AQEAET
-296 VLNLQNQLAWLDIPA
+296 VLNLQAQLAWLNVPA
-311 IGKALAD
+311 VGKALAD
-318 MKTMPGFDAK
+318 MKTMKGFDGARYDGLYVELKGLAAKGFDAI
-328 KYADDYARLQTI
+328 YSGDGAVI
-340 AAGGFD
+340 SAAT
-346 GIYRFD
+346 
-352 QAAMA
+352 
-357 RATEAIGMKRDILLA
+357 RALALKREILMA
-372 NPLLDMDKI
+372 NPLLDGDKI
-381 VVTKYELG
+381 VVTKYDLG
-389 GDARYVMAPSLG
+389 RSARYVMAPALG
-401 TQPNNWSNQYSGAR
+401 TQPNNWSNQYSASR
-415 GGFDA
+415 GGFRA

-428 RGGKLNERLIYKP
+428 RGDKLNERLIYKP
-441 ATDAPVTDVH
+441 KGDAPVTDVH

-471 VFEVNTDGT
+471 VFEVHTDGT
-480 GLKNVTAAIPEP
+480 GFRNVTAAIPEP

-529 FALYDPKSG
+529 FALYDPKTG
-538 KLRRLTFDQDNN
+538 YLRRLTFDQDNN

-608 LPGSSSAFIGIISGH
+608 LPGGSSAFVGIISGH

-633 IFDPAKSRKEEKGMV
+633 IFDPAKGRKEEKGMV
-648 QEIPFSSRPIEP
+648 QEIPYSTRPIEP

-673 FMKPQPL
+673 FIKPQPL
-680 SDKYFLVTAKLSPT
+680 SDKYFLVTAKLTPN

-699 YLVDIYDNVTLLVE
+699 YLVDVYDNVTLLVE

-719 VNAIPVVKK
+719 INAIPEVKR
-728 VTPPVIPDKVNLDSK
+728 VTPPVIPDKVNENSK

-764 TVKKLRILAY
+764 TVKKLRVFTY

-803 PVEEDGSAI
+803 PVEADGSAI
-812 FTIPANTPI
+812 FTIPANTPV

-869 AKKPAKIEVPEGGVR
+869 QKTASKIEVPEGGVR

-919 FNNLYKFSDSYLD
+919 HKNLYKFSESYLD

-959 EMVQMLENGHH
+959 EMVQMLQNGHH

-982 YNWIDFNTPYH
+982 YNWIDFNAPYH
-993 SGFFD
+993 SAFFEI
-998 VRDLKV
+998 RDLKV

-1011 IQRRKELADKYANGS
+1011 VQRRKELAAKYANGS

-1035 DYAAQLEAQPKAEP
+1035 DYAAYLDKQPKPQPVKPEAQPEP
-1049 VMPAQEA
+1049 A
-1056 EAKVKDIKVK
+1056 VKKIKVK
-1066 GWPFTADEARAMV
+1066 GWPFSASEAKAMV
-1079 GDDNKQSVE
+1079 GDDNRKSIE
-1088 VAPGITMNFVRIPAG
+1088 IAPGVTMNFVRIPAG
-1103 TFVMGADNGIAAP
+1103 TFVIGADHGIAAP
-1116 KSKVKIDKPFWMG
+1116 KSKVKVGRSFWMG

-1137 FRAIFPEHDNRLIG
+1137 FRALFPEHDNRLIG

-1170 AIRISWEQAMEY
+1170 AIRVSWEQAMEY

-1188 ATGLK
+1188 QTGLK

-1204 AARAGAE
+1204 AARAGAA

-1223 AYENLADKQLQK
+1223 PYENLADVQLQK

-1244 PMNPNSP
+1244 PMNPNSR

-1301 PYPYKAKADVTN
+1301 PYPYSAKADGKN

-1322 GGSWIDRTKNASLST
+1322 GGSWIDRTKNASLSA
-1337 RRHFLPWQPVR
+1337 RRHFLPWQAVR

>member
-1 MIKRRIFTAG
+1 MIKRTILTAS
-11 LWFALAVAVPVT
+11 LALVMAAVVPVT
-23 VGAATVLASRPALP
+23 ASAALSAPVGAAP
-37 ASAKKT
+37 AKK
-43 IGKKQGQ
+43 KVQQ
-50 TDNWLH
+50 TWLQ

-61 KAKIAAES
+61 KQKVAADS
-69 PAGLPFV
+69 PNGLPYV
-76 STEYRRGTAPGK
+76 STEYRRGTVPGK

-95 LKEISLVTWATPDGN
+95 LKEISLVTWGTPDGN

-116 WADGRFTRKDGTVV
+116 WADAKFTKKDGTVV
-130 RLTDMKPSVKR
+130 WIGDMKPKVKR
-141 IAGNWTTV
+141 IEGNWTSI
-149 DKNFNGSK
+149 DKN
-157 LKIAGKVYDHGMI
+157 LAGNTLQIRDTKYEHGMI
-170 AHANSLM
+170 AHANSLL
-177 TFPLNGEYTRFDAE
+177 TYDLNGDYTKFDSE
-191 FGIDDGSAGGS
+191 IGIDEGSSGGS
-202 AIFKVMVDNGRE
+202 AIFKIMVTNGRKEAE
-214 EAKALVAACPEVE
+214 ELVAVCPEVQD
-227 TKLGAFIGA
+227 KLGAFIGA
-236 PIEDWLT
+236 PIADWLT
-243 SPGTALEQA
+243 SPGTTLEQA
-252 AVMKTV
+252 AVVKVV
-258 SLLDKPAYF
+258 SQLDKPEYF
-267 NDRIAALEAEPDMA
+267 NAKIKELEANPDME

-290 AKQAEV
+290 AGQAEA
-296 VLNLQNQLAWLDIPA
+296 VLNLQDQLAWLNIPA

-318 MKTMPGFDAK
+318 MKTMKGFDGQKYDADYTELKTLAAK
-328 KYADDYARLQTI
+328 
-340 AAGGFD
+340 GFD
-346 GIYRFD
+346 GIYKAD
-352 QAAMA
+352 KATMDAATKA
-357 RATEAIGMKRDILLA
+357 LALKREILMA
-372 NPLLDMDKI
+372 NPLLDIDKI
-381 VVTKYELG
+381 VVTKYDIG
-389 GDARYVMAPSLG
+389 KSARYVMAPALG
-401 TQPNNWSNQYSGAR
+401 TQPNNWSNQYSASR
-415 GGFDA
+415 GGFRA

-428 RGGKLNERLIYKP
+428 RGDKLKERVIYKP
-441 ATDAPVTDVH
+441 KDDAPVTDVH
-451 LHWDADRMLF
+451 MHWDANRMLF

-480 GLKNVTAAIPEP
+480 GAKNLTAAIPEA

-502 PDGRMIINTTLGYH
+502 PDGRLIINTTLGYH

-529 FALYDPKSG
+529 FALYDPKTG
-538 KLRRLTFDQDNN
+538 YLRRLTFDQDNN

-582 NPDGTENKNLYG
+582 NPDGTENKSLYG
-594 SGSYFPNSTFDMQP
+594 SGSWFPNSTFDMQP
-608 LPGSSSAFIGIISGH
+608 LPGGSSAFVGIISGH

-633 IFDPAKSRKEEKGMV
+633 IFDPAKSRKEEKGML
-648 QEIPFSSRPIEP
+648 QEIPFSQRPIEP

-673 FMKPQPL
+673 FIKPQPL
-680 SDKYFLVTAKLSPT
+680 NDRYYLVTAKLTPN

-699 YLVDIYDNVTLLVE
+699 YLVDIYDNVTLVAEAE
-713 GEGEGY
+713 GDGY
-719 VNAIPVVKK
+719 INPIPLMKRP
-728 VTPPVIPDKVNLDSK
+728 TPPVIPDKIVPESK

-759 GVPRG
+759 GIPRG
-764 TVKKLRILAY
+764 TVKKLRVLAY

-781 PSNHSAQGI
+781 PSNHAAQGI

-803 PVEEDGSAI
+803 PVEADGSAI
-812 FTIPANTPI
+812 FTIPANTPV

-855 DQNLMPIPKRTIAS
+855 DQNLMPIPKRTLAS
-869 AKKPAKIEVPEGGVR
+869 TKKPSKIEVPEGGVR

-896 DRACVACHNN
+896 DRACVACHNSDK
-906 ENAAGGKNFTGGR
+906 AAGGKNFTGGR
-919 FNNLYKFSDSYLD
+919 YNNRYKFSDSYLD

-959 EMVQMLENGHH
+959 EMVQMLKNGHH

-982 YNWIDFNTPYH
+982 YNWIDFNAPYN
-993 SGFFD
+993 SSFNRI
-998 VRDLKV
+998 RDLKV

-1011 IQRRKELADKYANGS
+1011 VQRRKELMDKYANGM
-1026 AVDWQQEIR
+1026 AVDWQKEIR
-1035 DYAAQLEAQPKAEP
+1035 DYAAYLEGQPKPQP
-1049 VMPAQEA
+1049 VMPEPQA
-1056 EAKVKDIKVK
+1056 EPKVKKIKVKD
-1066 GWPFTADEARAMV
+1066 WPFSAEQAKAMV
-1079 GDDNKQSVE
+1079 GADAAKSIE
-1088 VAPGITMNFVRIPAG
+1088 IAPGITMNFVRIPAG
-1103 TFVMGADNGIAAP
+1103 TFVMGADKGIAAP
-1116 KSKVKIDKPFWMG
+1116 KTKVKVEKPFWMG

-1137 FRAIFPEHDNRLIG
+1137 FRALFPDHDNRLIG

-1170 AIRISWEQAMEY
+1170 AIRVSWQQAMEY
-1182 CRKLSE
+1182 CRLLSE
-1188 ATGLK
+1188 KTGMK
-1193 ITLPTEAQWEW
+1193 ITLPSEAQWEW
-1204 AARAGAE
+1204 AARAGSD
-1211 GDNWWGADTDFS
+1211 GDNWWGEDTDFS

-1244 PMNPNSP
+1244 PMSPNSP

-1278 KPNAWGLYDMQG
+1278 KPNAFGLYDMQG

-1301 PYPYKAKADVTN
+1301 PYPYSAKADATN
-1313 VSNAEKVVR
+1313 VSNAEKVAR

-1337 RRHFLPWQPVR
+1337 RRHFLPWQRVR